1 MPSIVQRLSSSV
13 TSSQTLCA
21 FTQPLLEILIEVTE
35 LESAYLTTVDESRG
49 VQSVLYSLNK
59 GKMNIPEG
67 LQVPWADT
75 LCKRALD
82 EGRNYVNNVTE
93 CWADSGAAQKLGIK
107 TYVSTPVR
115 FADGS
120 LYGTLCA
127 ASTKSQSLSD
137 EAKDTLRL
145 FATIIGGFAEREQL
159 LRSLQKAN
167 EELSSLVMLDALT
180 GLPNRR
186 CVTEELQRVIA
197 HCRRTR
203 EWVLVGF
210 IDLDDF
216 KQINDHFGHEAGD
229 ALMRSQAEK
238 LRTALRGSDMLA
250 RFGGDE
256 FVMVGV
262 GPQLTQ
268 DCSPTL
274 QELQRRLSSVSV
286 TCVELAD
293 GRRIAYPGAS
303 VGLVG
308 LNPDETD
315 VDDALQKADAA
326 MYQIKSVRKHASE
339 RSAGADESRH
349 TGF

>member
-1 MPSIVQRLSSSV
+1 MSSIVQRLSSSV

-35 LESAYLTTVDESRG
+35 LESAYLTTVDEPRG
-49 VQSVLYSLNK
+49 IQSVLYALNK
-59 GKMNIPEG
+59 GEMNIPEG

-82 EGRNYVNNVTE
+82 EGCNYVSNVTE
-93 CWADSGAAQKLGIK
+93 CWADSGAAKKLGIQ

-115 FADGS
+115 FANGA

-127 ASTKSQSLSD
+127 ASTRSQPLSD

-159 LRSLQKAN
+159 LSSLQKAN
-167 EELSSLVMLDALT
+167 AELSSLVMLDALT

-186 CVTEELQRVIA
+186 CVTEELKRVITR
-197 HCRRTR
+197 CRRTR

-210 IDLDDF
+210 IDLDEF

-229 ALMRSQAEK
+229 ALMRIQAEK
-238 LRTALRGSDMLA
+238 LGTAVRGSDMLA

-256 FVMVGV
+256 FVMVGI

-268 DCSPTL
+268 DGDTTS
-274 QELQRRLSSVSV
+274 QELQRRLSSASV
-286 TCVELAD
+286 VRVELPD
-293 GRRIAYPGAS
+293 GRSIEYPGAS
-303 VGLVG
+303 VGVVCLD
-308 LNPDETD
+308 PDETD

-326 MYQIKSVRKHASE
+326 MYRVKAMRKLPETNA
-339 RSAGADESRH
+339 
-349 TGF
+349 